1 MNEVKKKCFAQ
12 CPVPCSV
19 EVEGARRLAL
29 ESMDDDDDDDGEQFA
44 MPCWLGQHVVAA
56 LFAMLFGFVGSLVF
70 GSVGR
75 AVGGTVGASL
85 AITALTESG
94 LERAPC
100 NGRVKL
106 IAATVG
112 GAVLGAAAS
121 LALPRG
127 WGVGELV
134 GGLMTGGGATAGFN
148 ALLLLDPEV
157 TMPPGRCELGKYAD
171 GLQLA

>member
-1 MNEVKKKCFAQ
+1 MDD
-12 CPVPCSV
+12 
-19 EVEGARRLAL
+19 
-29 ESMDDDDDDDGEQFA
+29 DDDDDDDGEQFA
-44 MPCWLGQHVVAA
+44 MPCWLGQHIVAA

-75 AVGGTVGASL
+75 AVGSTVGASL

-100 NGRVKL
+100 NGRVKI

-112 GAVLGAAAS
+112 GAVLGAAAG